1 MDVSLVQ
8 GNPYALPTSRRVGV
22 IVHDGSTDL
31 RLWPGP
37 GPDREL
43 ANAYGDLARVL
54 DQERQRQGGPVPEGT
69 LIRLHP
75 GRLHCDFLLWFA
87 SRGPETKGFQAPAP
101 KREAIEKMVWD
112 ALTYAGERHA
122 IQIAF
127 GNLGAGPEQIEDG
140 ERLAIV
146 ARAATTFHEDR
157 VQRGLPSRIE
167 EVLVCDARLSVVAAA
182 RKRLGALVKPP
193 APEKPPPGAPA
204 PKAAPRAASST
215 GGKSTAKS
223 SPRGKPRLED
233 GEVSRARATARP
245 WDRTVKY
252 GVGDWFIHAKFG
264 VGRVDEVTVDGF
276 IVCLFE
282 DGEQRKLI
290 HARA

>member
-1 MDVSLVQ
+1 MDVSVVQ

-22 IVHDGSTDL
+22 IVHDGTTDL

-37 GPDREL
+37 GADREL
-43 ANAYGDLARVL
+43 ANAYGDLSRVL
-54 DQERQRQGGPVPEGT
+54 DQERQRQGGPVSEGT

-101 KREAIEKMVWD
+101 KREAIEKIVWD
-112 ALTYAGERHA
+112 ALTYAGERNA
-122 IQIAF
+122 IQVAF

-140 ERLAIV
+140 ERLSIV
-146 ARAATTFHEDR
+146 ARAAALFHEDR

-167 EVLVCDARLSVVAAA
+167 EVLVCDPRLSAVTAA
-182 RKRLGALVKPP
+182 RKRLGALVRPP
-193 APEKPPPGAPA
+193 APEKPLPGAQVAKPA
-204 PKAAPRAASST
+204 LRPASA
-215 GGKSTAKS
+215 GGKSTAKPA
-223 SPRGKPRLED
+223 PRGKPRLDD
-233 GEVSRARATARP
+233 GEVARARAVARP

-252 GVGDWFIHAKFG
+252 GAGDWFIHAKFG